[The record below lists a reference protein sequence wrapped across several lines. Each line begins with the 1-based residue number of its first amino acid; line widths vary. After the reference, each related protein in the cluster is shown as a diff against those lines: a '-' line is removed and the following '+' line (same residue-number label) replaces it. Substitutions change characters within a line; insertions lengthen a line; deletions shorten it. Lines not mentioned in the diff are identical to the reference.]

1 MRIDFFEVIPNET
14 NKKTHIP
21 SYFNA
26 LLQYEEFQ
34 LVIGEEIKTPD
45 IQKPSNDMDIT
56 EITLDI

>member
-1 MRIDFFEVIPNET
+1 MIPNET

-34 LVIGEEIKTPD
+34 LVVGEEIKTPD
-45 IQKPSNDMDIT
+45 IKKASSVMDIT